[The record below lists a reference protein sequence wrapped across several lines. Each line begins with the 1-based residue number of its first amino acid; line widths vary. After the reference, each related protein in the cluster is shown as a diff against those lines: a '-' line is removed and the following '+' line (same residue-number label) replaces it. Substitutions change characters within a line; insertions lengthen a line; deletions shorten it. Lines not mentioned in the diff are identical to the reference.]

1 MLRSAKSKFGSKL
14 CKRGEI
20 KFHSLLERSV
30 FDQIVKLKEMGKIL
44 FYLMQVPVHL
54 QGGVRH
60 LIDFFIATPTDCYF
74 VEVKAASAKGRS
86 KIGEL
91 KRKQAEE
98 ILGVQIHVVT
108 DPVQVF
114 GVISQ

>member
-1 MLRSAKSKFGSKL
+1 MLRSAKNKFGAKR

-20 KFHSLLERSV
+20 KFDSLLERSI
-30 FDQIVKLKEMGKIL
+30 FDQIVKLKESGHIL
-44 FYLMQVPVHL
+44 FCLLQVPVLL
-54 QGGVRH
+54 QGGLRH
-60 LIDFFIATPTDCYF
+60 RIDFFIATPTDCYF

-108 DPVQVF
+108 DPVQIF
-114 GVISQ
+114 GVIAQ